1 MLPQSLG
8 LPPGLILCSKLT
20 GGPIGIDAC
29 GWTKSHVAIV
39 WQSWHW
45 NEKRKV
51 SEYYDALQAINAQK
65 GASNASNPSWLLYV
79 VNSCRWLPHVLH
91 STSHPS

>member
-1 MLPQSLG
+1 MSADLADCCHAAE
-8 LPPGLILCSKLT
+8 LCSRDLT
-20 GGPIGIDAC
+20 RGLFDMCAR
-29 GWTKSHVAIV
+29 GWTDLHVTVV

-65 GASNASNPSWLLYV
+65 GAFDACNGNLLVWFVLAAGCCMCFTPASRPS
-79 VNSCRWLPHVLH
+79 
-91 STSHPS
+91 